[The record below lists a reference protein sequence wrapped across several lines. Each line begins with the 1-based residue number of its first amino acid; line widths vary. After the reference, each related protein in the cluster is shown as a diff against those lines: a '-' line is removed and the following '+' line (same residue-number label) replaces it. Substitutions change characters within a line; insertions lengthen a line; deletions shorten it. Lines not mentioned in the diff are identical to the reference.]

1 MRPSAR
7 TRANRRN
14 AGRSTGPR
22 TPAGKLRV
30 GKNALRHGLAIP
42 LDRDSGLDEEV
53 ERLAHVI
60 AGRGADP
67 IRLERARRIAEA
79 QIDVLRVRRARYALL
94 ADPRARV
101 KQPSARQLIRAYKQL
116 RRGRELDERGRP
128 ARLALGEAN
137 AQALPPSFEAGLDAL
152 AAQLA
157 RLDRYERRALS
168 RRNSAIHDFGMAP
181 ANHGPGEEPHARVG
195 EARGRGGPTRRADAS
210 CILLNRQRRGGHGN
224 DHATRE

>member
-14 AGRSTGPR
+14 ARRGTGPR

-42 LDRDSGLDEEV
+42 LGRDPGLDEEV

-60 AGRGADP
+60 AGRGAAP

-94 ADPRARV
+94 ADPKARV
-101 KQPSARQLIRAYKQL
+101 KQPSARQLIRACQQL
-116 RRGRELDERGRP
+116 PRGREVDERGR
-128 ARLALGEAN
+128 AATLALGGAN
-137 AQALPPSFEAGLDAL
+137 APALPPSLEAGLDAL

-168 RRNSAIHDFGMAP
+168 RRNSAIHDFDMAP
-181 ANHGPGEEPHARVG
+181 ANHGPGEERGARRG
-195 EARGRGGPTRRADAS
+195 ELHPPGGPAPHRS
-210 CILLNRQRRGGHGN
+210 S
-224 DHATRE
+224 